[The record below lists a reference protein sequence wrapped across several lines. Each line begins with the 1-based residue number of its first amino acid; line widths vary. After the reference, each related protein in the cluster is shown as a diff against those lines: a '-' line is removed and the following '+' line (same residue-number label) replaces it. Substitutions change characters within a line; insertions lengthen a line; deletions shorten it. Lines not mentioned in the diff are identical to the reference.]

1 MENKFI
7 IKNFNDFT
15 NSFFNYKKKNEIDIY
30 NEFSFQHELGIFI
43 KNNFPE
49 YKVEFERNVSFFEI
63 TEDTIKKEIDIS
75 VFSPDKKEKYA
86 IELKFPRNGQV
97 PEQMYS
103 FVKDIRFMEELKHFG
118 FTNTYTIVL
127 VDNPQFYS
135 GKSSGIYKIFRDTHQ
150 IDGKILK
157 PTANYSKSEFIE
169 LQNSYTFN
177 WNKLDDNQSYLIVS
191 NLVRNFIPEK
201 RQKSIMLR

>member
-15 NSFFNYKKKNEIDIY
+15 NSFFYYKKKNEIDIY

-177 WNKLDDNQSYLIVS
+177 WNKLDDNQSYF
-191 NLVRNFIPEK
+191 FIDISK
-201 RQKSIMLR
+201 YM

>member
-177 WNKLDDNQSYLIVS
+177 WNKLDDNQSYFFIDIV
-191 NLVRNFIPEK
+191 NAG
-201 RQKSIMLR
+201 

>member
-7 IKNFNDFT
+7 IKDFNDFT

-177 WNKLDDNQSYLIVS
+177 WNKLDDNQSYF
-191 NLVRNFIPEK
+191 FIDISK
-201 RQKSIMLR
+201 YM

>member
-1 MENKFI
+1 MMDLRLFSETKLRTKFDTI
-7 IKNFNDFT
+7 
-15 NSFFNYKKKNEIDIY
+15 KNEIDIY

-201 RQKSIMLR
+201 SHKSIMLR

>member
-75 VFSPDKKEKYA
+75 VFSLDKKEKYA

-177 WNKLDDNQSYLIVS
+177 WNKLDDNQSYF
-191 NLVRNFIPEK
+191 FIDISK
-201 RQKSIMLR
+201 YM

>member
-1 MENKFI
+1 
-7 IKNFNDFT
+7 
-15 NSFFNYKKKNEIDIY
+15 
-30 NEFSFQHELGIFI
+30 
-43 KNNFPE
+43 
-49 YKVEFERNVSFFEI
+49 
-63 TEDTIKKEIDIS
+63 
-75 VFSPDKKEKYA
+75 
-86 IELKFPRNGQV
+86 
-97 PEQMYS
+97 MYS

-177 WNKLDDNQSYLIVS
+177 WNKLDDKQSYF
-191 NLVRNFIPEK
+191 FIDISK
-201 RQKSIMLR
+201 YM

>member
-43 KNNFPE
+43 NNNFPE

-177 WNKLDDNQSYLIVS
+177 WNKLDDNQSYF
-191 NLVRNFIPEK
+191 FIDISK
-201 RQKSIMLR
+201 YM

>member
-135 GKSSGIYKIFRDTHQ
+135 GNSSGIYKIFRDTHQ

-177 WNKLDDNQSYLIVS
+177 WNKLDDNQSYF
-191 NLVRNFIPEK
+191 FIDISK
-201 RQKSIMLR
+201 YM

>member
-63 TEDTIKKEIDIS
+63 TEYTIKKEIDIS

-177 WNKLDDNQSYLIVS
+177 WNKLDDNQSYF
-191 NLVRNFIPEK
+191 FIDISK
-201 RQKSIMLR
+201 YM

>member
-1 MENKFI
+1 
-7 IKNFNDFT
+7 
-15 NSFFNYKKKNEIDIY
+15 
-30 NEFSFQHELGIFI
+30 
-43 KNNFPE
+43 
-49 YKVEFERNVSFFEI
+49 
-63 TEDTIKKEIDIS
+63 
-75 VFSPDKKEKYA
+75 
-86 IELKFPRNGQV
+86 
-97 PEQMYS
+97 
-103 FVKDIRFMEELKHFG
+103 MEELKHFG

-177 WNKLDDNQSYLIVS
+177 WNKLDDNQSYF
-191 NLVRNFIPEK
+191 FIDISK
-201 RQKSIMLR
+201 YM

>member
-1 MENKFI
+1 MEKKFI

-177 WNKLDDNQSYLIVS
+177 WNKLDDNQSYF
-191 NLVRNFIPEK
+191 FIDISK
-201 RQKSIMLR
+201 YM

>member
-43 KNNFPE
+43 KNNIPE

-177 WNKLDDNQSYLIVS
+177 WNKLDDNQSYF
-191 NLVRNFIPEK
+191 FIDISK
-201 RQKSIMLR
+201 YM

>member
-7 IKNFNDFT
+7 IKDFNDFT

-30 NEFSFQHELGIFI
+30 NEFSFQHEIGIFI
-43 KNNFPE
+43 KNNFSE

-118 FTNTYTIVL
+118 FTNTYY
-127 VDNPQFYS
+127 NEPQ
-135 GKSSGIYKIFRDTHQ
+135 I
-150 IDGKILK
+150 
-157 PTANYSKSEFIE
+157 
-169 LQNSYTFN
+169 
-177 WNKLDDNQSYLIVS
+177 
-191 NLVRNFIPEK
+191 
-201 RQKSIMLR
+201 

>member
-201 RQKSIMLR
+201 SHKSIMLR